1 MSRSQHGIDHAAL
14 PLDRITRPVVD
25 YYESKLAQFGPTA
38 KGMDWNGEASQALRF
53 SVLCGICDL
62 DGMSVH
68 DVGAGAGHLLTY
80 FKDKGLNVEYSGSDL
95 SESMVKAALER
106 HPEARINK
114 RDILTAKGAER
125 YDVVMCSGLFH
136 VKLRAAEKDWQV
148 FVRSMTR
155 RMYEMCRIG
164 IAFNLMSDRIDYRE
178 KALYYSNPG
187 EMLDFCRMEL
197 SPHVLLRHDY
207 PLHEYTA
214 YVYRNPPER

>member
-1 MSRSQHGIDHAAL
+1 MSRSQRGINPAAG
-14 PLDRITRPVVD
+14 PLDRLTRSVVD

-62 DGMSVH
+62 DGTSVH
-68 DVGAGAGHLLTY
+68 DVGAGAGHLLSY

-95 SESMVKAALER
+95 SESMVKAALEG
-106 HPEARINK
+106 HPKAQITR

-148 FVRSMTR
+148 FVRSMIR
-155 RMYEMCRIG
+155 KMYEMCRIG

-197 SPHVLLRHDY
+197 SPHVLLRQDY
-207 PLHEYTA
+207 PLHEYTT